1 MNKFVENL
9 FTIVKTEKIK
19 NQCNKKDETKTEE
32 KSTNINEH
40 GEGPTLLSIDE
51 IFKTRYIEAV
61 QFLEKNKYS
70 EKLIDYVEKTYKGV
84 EIL

>member
-1 MNKFVENL
+1 MKLIISTGPVRPTNLVVTDGDDIILQKKVWRGDVE
-9 FTIVKTEKIK
+9 KT
-19 NQCNKKDETKTEE
+19 
-32 KSTNINEH
+32 
-40 GEGPTLLSIDE
+40 IDE

>member
-1 MNKFVENL
+1 MKLIIRTGPVRPTNLVVADGDDIILQKKVWRGDVE
-9 FTIVKTEKIK
+9 KT
-19 NQCNKKDETKTEE
+19 
-32 KSTNINEH
+32 
-40 GEGPTLLSIDE
+40 IDE

-70 EKLIDYVEKTYKGV
+70 EKLIDYIEKTYKGV

>member
-1 MNKFVENL
+1 MKLIISTGPVRPTNLVVADGDNIILQKKVWRGDVEK
-9 FTIVKTEKIK
+9 TI
-19 NQCNKKDETKTEE
+19 N
-32 KSTNINEH
+32 
-40 GEGPTLLSIDE
+40 E

>member
-1 MNKFVENL
+1 MQLLMKLIISTGPVRPTNLVVADGDDIILQKKVWRGDVE
-9 FTIVKTEKIK
+9 KT
-19 NQCNKKDETKTEE
+19 
-32 KSTNINEH
+32 
-40 GEGPTLLSIDE
+40 IDE

-84 EIL
+84 EVL

>member
-1 MNKFVENL
+1 MKLIISTGPVRPTNLVVVDGDDIILQKKVWRGDVE
-9 FTIVKTEKIK
+9 KT
-19 NQCNKKDETKTEE
+19 
-32 KSTNINEH
+32 
-40 GEGPTLLSIDE
+40 IDE

>member
-1 MNKFVENL
+1 MKLIISTGPVRPTNLVVADGDDIILQKKVWRGDVE
-9 FTIVKTEKIK
+9 KT
-19 NQCNKKDETKTEE
+19 
-32 KSTNINEH
+32 
-40 GEGPTLLSIDE
+40 IDE

-70 EKLIDYVEKTYKGV
+70 EKLIDYVKKTYKGV